1 MVFIDE
7 KEIYDSWDAFH
18 RQHGEAFPLLSHRMW
33 IKCALGPCSITV
45 VFPKMHKW
53 GLQSTLKMY
62 MTCCLILLT
71 KHYISN
77 DVKDYINM
85 VIYYVVLRSI

>member
-1 MVFIDE
+1 
-7 KEIYDSWDAFH
+7 
-18 RQHGEAFPLLSHRMW
+18 
-33 IKCALGPCSITV
+33 
-45 VFPKMHKW
+45 MHKW